1 MEGTGEGR
9 NIYICIETTARGE
22 VEEREIDDKNNER

>member
-1 MEGTGEGR
+1 MEGKAET
-9 NIYICIETTARGE
+9 YIRVSREPRGE

>member
-1 MEGTGEGR
+1 MEGKAET
-9 NIYICIETTARGE
+9 YIHIETTARGE